1 MSPVKAA
8 LKRGALV
15 AAANWQVILIQEI
28 ADSLF
33 KLLIAVPAVGGAFF
47 VALVIGAEP
56 EGLMTLEWREMV
68 TTVIGALLSQPLVLI
83 AFLLSLTV
91 VVIGGSLFM
100 FLVKAGTVA
109 TLANGDRTAGAVE
122 HAPLH
127 LSVFT
132 EASAFSIDG
141 FIAACV
147 RFVPRYARLGFTLIG
162 VYALSGIALLVAVV
176 MSDVREGLSVA
187 ALLTTLF
194 VCWITLVN
202 LLYLLTQ
209 IILVADECTIAEAGR
224 RMVAFVRGDFRG
236 VASVFGVVLGIVVLG
251 TGVSVLAMGAL
262 GLIAF
267 VPFFG
272 LAVLPLQLLAWLFR
286 GLVFQYVGLASVGA
300 YLTRY
305 RAFRARASAASLV
318 QDADRG
324 APSSGW
330 SPGPAS
336 SSAATTGR
344 TSAHRG

>member
-15 AAANWQVILIQEI
+15 AAANWQVTLVQSV

-56 EGLMTLEWREMV
+56 SGILALEWREMV
-68 TTVIGALLSQPLVLI
+68 TTIVAALLSQPLVLA
-83 AFLLSLTV
+83 AFLLALAV

-109 TLANGDRTAGAVE
+109 ALVAGDRRAHAIEVQPLHVTVFLDAGA
-122 HAPLH
+122 
-127 LSVFT
+127 FT
-132 EASAFSIDG
+132 ADSFID
-141 FIAACV
+141 ACR
-147 RFVPRYARLGFTLIG
+147 RFFPRYARLGFMLIG
-162 VYALSGIALLVAVV
+162 VYVVSGGALLATVILG
-176 MSDVREGLSVA
+176 DVGDGWSLP
-187 ALLTTLF
+187 ALLTSLF
-194 VCWITLVN
+194 VCWITIVN

-209 IILVADECTIAEAGR
+209 IIVVADDCSVAAAMR
-224 RMVAFVRGDFRG
+224 RVGAFLRRDVRG
-236 VASVFGVVLGIVVLG
+236 VMSVFGVILGLVVLA
-251 TGVSVLAMGAL
+251 TGVSILAMGAL

-286 GLVFQYVGLASVGA
+286 AVVFQYIGLASIGA

-305 RAFRARASAASLV
+305 RAFTTRDSVPSLV
-318 QDADRG
+318 QG
-324 APSSGW
+324 AGRAVPS
-330 SPGPAS
+330 
-336 SSAATTGR
+336 
-344 TSAHRG
+344 TS